1 MDDLIKQITE
11 RTGLPADQA
20 RAAAQT
26 TIDFLK
32 EKLPESMR
40 GYVDMALNS
49 GMIDDVANHAG
60 GILGGISTGQ
70 PVVAR
75 FAVKPTSSI
84 LSPRRTVDRNGAD
97 TDITTKGRHDPC
109 VGIRAVPVGEA
120 MMACVLADHFLRH
133 RGQVGG

>member
-1 MDDLIKQITE
+1 MEDLIKQITE

-49 GMIDDVANHAG
+49 GMIDDVANQAG
-60 GILGGISTGQ
+60 SILGGL
-70 PVVAR
+70 
-75 FAVKPTSSI
+75 F
-84 LSPRRTVDRNGAD
+84 
-97 TDITTKGRHDPC
+97 
-109 VGIRAVPVGEA
+109 
-120 MMACVLADHFLRH
+120 
-133 RGQVGG
+133 GGDKK

>member
-1 MDDLIKQITE
+1 MASSALGCNCYWRWGGTPPYLKRSTLMDDLVKQITE

-49 GMIDDVANHAG
+49 GMIDDVANQAG
-60 GILGGISTGQ
+60 SILGGL
-70 PVVAR
+70 
-75 FAVKPTSSI
+75 F
-84 LSPRRTVDRNGAD
+84 
-97 TDITTKGRHDPC
+97 
-109 VGIRAVPVGEA
+109 
-120 MMACVLADHFLRH
+120 
-133 RGQVGG
+133 GGDKK